1 MQRTGPSEEELEPP
15 MGVVDKL
22 LVLAWVGVLGAAAS
36 FWLSA
41 FAATTAVDDVTGALY
56 P

>member
-1 MQRTGPSEEELEPP
+1 

-22 LVLAWVGVLGAAAS
+22 LVVAWVAVLGAAAS

-41 FAATTAVDDVTGALY
+41 FATTTAVDDVTSTLY